1 MKNYSAPNT
10 KQFKFMFETCG
21 AWTEANQPL
30 VAKLKEEVAN
40 KDRDMT
46 LFNSMLAS
54 QFEYLLAEMLKSS
67 DDEIR
72 VDLPRHLMFGG
83 FSKFVDIITNT
94 DLLHKLANASK

>member
-21 AWTEANQPL
+21 TWVEANQPL
-30 VAKLKEEVAN
+30 VAKLAEEVAN

-46 LFNSMLAS
+46 LINSMLAS

-72 VDLPRHLMFGG
+72 VDLPRHLMYVG
-83 FSKFVDIITNT
+83 FHKFVEVITGTN
-94 DLLHKLANASK
+94 LLKEMADAMK